1 MEVAVASDM
10 DKGKIWKLALG
21 GAVLAKVAGACY
33 LAGKVRSVRAG
44 LSEPR
49 DPFEWKPERGRTV
62 FLKGANVVDVK
73 RGQVLSERGV
83 IFKDGTILELVGTRD
98 LDSVSADRVFDCT
111 GMFLIPGLINAHVHV
126 LMPGA
131 GFIDLALILSVK
143 RQAVRN
149 LEDCAVNGVTTIRDA
164 SACSGVLND
173 ISEAVEKL
181 EVLGPRVVGC
191 GAALKAPGGYPEFSK
206 QLPRFIANKIGDMA
220 INVDSPESGR
230 EAVRCAVD
238 QGARFIKLF
247 FDDRSL
253 FYGHKPLPVIDDES
267 VRAIVDEAHRLGR
280 KVAVHQSQLEGFR
293 RAVRLGV
300 DDFEHVPIDDF
311 LEPADVKAFM
321 AGEHH
326 LTPTVSVGMALGIA
340 RKGHPARKEP
350 LVEAMQA
357 ERERLLWQLSPGF
370 SEPAVL
376 KSNIKLVSLY
386 MDGEAETMRGSKKMF
401 DPELYLGSFEKKNP
415 NLQMLYEAG
424 ATICCGND
432 GGTPMGWPGM
442 LFEEMELLEWFGIS
456 RIDILRAATINGAKL
471 LDMESELGSIE
482 PGNHAD
488 MVLLAADPT
497 KDLKAVERVQAL
509 FRSGV
514 LLHKGPGFTSQVG

>member
-1 MEVAVASDM
+1 VASDS
-10 DKGKIWKLALG
+10 DKARVWKLVLG
-21 GAVLAKVAGACY
+21 GVVLAKVAAAGY
-33 LAGKVRSVRAG
+33 LAAKVRSVRAG

-49 DPFEWKPERGRTV
+49 SPFDWKPERGRSV

-73 RGQVLSERGV
+73 RGQVLRERGV
-83 IFKDGTILELVGTRD
+83 VFRDGAIVEVVGTRD
-98 LDSVSADRVFDCT
+98 LDKVNADRTFDC
-111 GMFLIPGLINAHVHV
+111 GGLFLIPGLINCHVHV

-131 GFIDLALILSVK
+131 ALIDLPLILSVK

-149 LEDCAVNGVTTIRDA
+149 LEDCPVNGVTTIRDA
-164 SACSGVLND
+164 SACSKVLND
-173 ISEAVEKL
+173 LAQAVERL

-191 GAALKAPGGYPEFSK
+191 GASLKARGGYPEFTK
-206 QLPRFIANKIGDMA
+206 QLPGFLSNKIGDMA
-220 INVDSPESGR
+220 LYVDSPESGR
-230 EAVRCAVD
+230 EAVRRSVE

-280 KVAVHQSQLEGFR
+280 RVGVHQSQIEGFR

-300 DDFEHVPIDDF
+300 DDFEHVPIDEF
-311 LEPADVKAFM
+311 LEPADIKAFM

-326 LTPTVSVGMALGIA
+326 VTPTVSVGMALGIA
-340 RKGHPARKEP
+340 RKDHPARSEP

-357 ERERLLWQLSPGF
+357 ERERLLHQLSPAF

-376 KSNIKLVSLY
+376 KSNTKLVSLY
-386 MDGEAETMRGSKKMF
+386 VDGKAETVRGFKKMF
-401 DPELYLGSFEKKNP
+401 DPDLYLDSFEKKNP
-415 NLQMLYEAG
+415 NIRMLYEAG

-456 RIDILRAATINGAKL
+456 RIDILRAATINGARL

-482 PGNHAD
+482 PGKHAD
-488 MVLLAADPT
+488 MVLLSADPT
-497 KDLKAVERVQAL
+497 KDIKAVERVEAV

-514 LLHKGPGFTSQVG
+514 LLYRGAGFEMAGAAGGD